1 VTCRTGSSVATLDPM
16 TYARNKGLGDYG
28 EKIAAEHLR
37 SLGMVIL
44 ARQWTCKFGEIDI
57 VARDGSTLVIC
68 EVKTRTTSRYGGP
81 FEAVTGHKAARLRR
95 LATHWLEVH
104 EIDPPSVR
112 IDVVSVVVPPRG
124 APVVERIAG
133 VA

>member
-1 VTCRTGSSVATLDPM
+1 M
-16 TYARNKGLGDYG
+16 TYARNKALGTYG
-28 EKIAAEHLR
+28 ERIAADHLEA
-37 SLGMVIL
+37 LGMVVL
-44 ARQWTCKFGEIDI
+44 ARNWTCRFGEVDI

-68 EVKTRTTSRYGGP
+68 EVKTRSSTTYGGP

-95 LATHWLEVH
+95 LAMHWLEVH
-104 EIDPPSVR
+104 DIQPPSVR